1 MNEPEPESRAKPQQ
15 APTKPEGQ
23 LQRVI
28 HRLKLADLIFDH
40 IENGAL
46 VTDADGYILY
56 FNRPYASFLG
66 IKAEQAIGKH
76 VTEVLENSRMHIVA
90 RTGKAEVNEIFKT
103 RGRDMVV
110 QRIPI
115 FDGGKVVAAY
125 GQIMFK
131 QVSDVGRLANSLN
144 LLKSKLKLYERS

>member
-1 MNEPEPESRAKPQQ
+1 MNESEPESRAKPQQ

-23 LQRVI
+23 LQQVI

-66 IKAEQAIGKH
+66 IKQ
-76 VTEVLENSRMHIVA
+76 NR
-90 RTGKAEVNEIFKT
+90 
-103 RGRDMVV
+103 
-110 QRIPI
+110 
-115 FDGGKVVAAY
+115 
-125 GQIMFK
+125 
-131 QVSDVGRLANSLN
+131 RLANMSPRFLKIAACISSLAPAKPK
-144 LLKSKLKLYERS
+144 LTRFLKPGDEIW